1 MNFKKI
7 AKLRCINITFRL
19 LNHLEGEKTTAPV
32 ELLLDDQ
39 WERLHNPNGEL
50 GLAAEHQR
58 AVANPRGDCNSKKE
72 HPTQEISQ
80 NILKRS
86 RILTHLD

>member
-1 MNFKKI
+1 M
-7 AKLRCINITFRL
+7 
-19 LNHLEGEKTTAPV
+19 EGEKTTAPA
-32 ELLLDDQ
+32 ELLFADQ
-39 WERLHNPNGEL
+39 WERERLHNPYGEL

-58 AVANPRGDCNSKKE
+58 AIAIPRGDCNSKKE
-72 HPTQEISQ
+72 HPTQEISW